1 MVLKAF
7 VYTADVSA
15 DVETYTEAEQA
26 YRQSPDGDE
35 VLHLVLQKV
44 AYGNCQVVFNR
55 VSKILKFVRYYIY
68 YTAKTVPEC

>member
-1 MVLKAF
+1 MILKTF
-7 VYTADVSA
+7 IYTAHKPA
-15 DVETYTEAEQA
+15 DVEAYAEAEQA

-44 AYGNCQVVFNR
+44 AYGNCQVVFNH

-68 YTAKTVPEC
+68 YTAKTVPER